1 MVENMI
7 RPEAVVLAD
16 NALIP
21 PANLISPPPNQ
32 FTHELTVA
40 QPYYYSET
48 QQDRPPDGTFAAG
61 TKMVLLVYHG
71 GRYCRVADRQG
82 LYVDTEYRGLQRL

>member
-1 MVENMI
+1 MENMI

-48 QQDRPPDGTFAAG
+48 QPDRPPDGTFAAG
-61 TKMVLLVYHG
+61 TKMVLQI
-71 GRYCRVADRQG
+71 GRASCRERV
-82 LYVDTEYRGLQRL
+82 

>member
-82 LYVDTEYRGLQRL
+82 LYVETEYRGLQQL